1 MYLQELRLARK
12 VSFTISDEQE
22 ELLRSCFAADS
33 KALPAETAQ
42 LISEAALQSW
52 IGIFSGKTKYRSL
65 NELYLDWLERVFNE
79 IDPEA
84 KPSQRYLF
92 QRLNFSHGQAAYFTR
107 VLLDKQ
113 NSRWR
118 EKAKVE
124 LRDVLVARKAE
135 VDQIIKA
142 GQSYVQKL
150 DFDLSKAARLE
161 LNLLLE
167 TLHDAGEKKIS
178 PPQLVGTY
186 GDRGTVSLVAAMV
199 PLLLNNL
206 PEAKAK

>member
-1 MYLQELRLARK
+1 M
-12 VSFTISDEQE
+12 SDEQE

-65 NELYLDWLERVFNE
+65 NELYLDWLEQIFNE

-92 QRLNFSHGQAAYFTR
+92 QRLNFSHGQAAYLTR